1 MFCTKCGSKI
11 ADGSKFCNVCGN
23 DMRIQPTPPVN
34 QAAQFGNISPTEPVG
49 QVPQFGNISPT
60 EPVGQVPQF
69 GNVYPTAPMNQV
81 PQFGNISPTAP
92 VNQPPQFE
100 NISPTAP
107 AEPFVN
113 NSNGFQNQTGT
124 VDIPLGNYPQSNNV
138 TGNMKEKSSG
148 NKGIIIGLILTI
160 VVLAV
165 VVVLLLVKPFDKS
178 DKEEKSEASTQITT
192 TEAYDPNTTAAPAT
206 EEDTE
211 EATESPTLNTDN
223 GGSFM
228 LVNGILSVDNSLF
241 GKNYEELNEYF
252 SYGLPSLTYW
262 EWSEVPLDYLD
273 YYYSDGNKYTLYFEN
288 NILVGVRYE
297 AKIYDYMIP
306 DELYDAAIDRF
317 GDYEQ
322 YWYNE
327 DTLQEFE
334 YDWNVKINAKNGQ
347 YAVFLNSYD
356 ENDYVV
362 QQYTSGDYSGEYIQ
376 NH

>member
-23 DMRIQPTPPVN
+23 NMT
-34 QAAQFGNISPTEPVG
+34 
-49 QVPQFGNISPT
+49 
-60 EPVGQVPQF
+60 
-69 GNVYPTAPMNQV
+69 
-81 PQFGNISPTAP
+81 ISPTAP
-92 VNQPPQFE
+92 VNQPPQFGNVYPNAPAE
-100 NISPTAP
+100 QPMQFGNISPTAP

-165 VVVLLLVKPFDKS
+165 VVVLLLVNPFDKS

-192 TEAYDPNTTAAPAT
+192 TEAYDPNTTTAAPAT

-211 EATESPTLNTDN
+211 EATESPILNTDN

-327 DTLQEFE
+327 DTLQEIE

-362 QQYTSGDYSGEYIQ
+362 QQYTSGDYSGNYIQ